1 VKRLW
6 IAMAAVAL
14 AACATPTKLRPPT
27 VVQVEPGQQAVADR
41 LELQL
46 DGPWNRFD
54 RTDKDAIPT
63 WTVEGFS
70 VDRLQFFV
78 GIKDGADIVKR
89 KTKEQRPLTFY
100 SSMQPNDVV
109 ALFQGWLTQAGSTF
123 TLERL
128 EPIPFLGENGFR
140 FRYTLTRRSDDV
152 RLAGVGYGAIHQG
165 ELTVIL
171 YSAPRLGFFPR
182 YEAQIEKMALGA
194 RLKS

>member
-1 VKRLW
+1 MRNLW
-6 IAMAAVAL
+6 IGAAALLL
-14 AACATPTKLRPPT
+14 AACATPVTKRLE
-27 VVQVEPGQQAVADR
+27 VVKVEAGQQAVADK
-41 LELQL
+41 LELEL
-46 DGPWNRFD
+46 DGPWNRFTN
-54 RTDKDAIPT
+54 TDSDAIPT

-78 GIKDGADIVKR
+78 AIKDGADIVKR
-89 KTKEQRPLTFY
+89 DAKKQSPLTFH
-100 SSMQPNDVV
+100 SAMQPQEGV
-109 ALFQGWLTQAGSTF
+109 ALFQGLLTARGSTF
-123 TLERL
+123 TLEKL
-128 EPIPFLGENGFR
+128 EPITFLGEDGFR
-140 FRYTLTRRSDDV
+140 FRFSLRRRGDDV